1 MRISRLRPFSGLASA
16 VLLVASVTALQTPAL
31 AGSASIAIDHVGG
44 RTVVN
49 GQVSG
54 QLRGKALVTGAAV
67 PGAAMPPAPVAKPLT
82 ADAGDSGFVSSGDTV
97 TLLGTGYNGTAPY
110 RFAWTTTAGRLVG
123 ADAATA
129 QVDTTGIT
137 PGTYT
142 AGLTITDATGA
153 SASDTVKF
161 VVYQGPLTLLDVT
174 QVDSTPGAL
183 GTTALTI
190 PFTVPAGASRL
201 VVRGSWSATS
211 DYDMHL
217 TDPSGKDVPGP
228 GSGIGVAESI
238 AVDAPA
244 AGSWKALLDRFTTVG
259 DTVHVT
265 AVATVP
271 SADPR
276 PVVSAGGPYR
286 FALGAA
292 QPISG
297 TATGAAPLAIGWD
310 TNEDGIL
317 DTNGLS
323 FSGAFSEGHRLVT
336 LKATDANGLERR
348 ETTSVLVARP
358 DRLAVVTTPITVIG
372 INDSGL
378 NPYHFEFS
386 AQTYPDPD
394 VLALTKN
401 FTRHP
406 SEYIPGY
413 PKDAAAIPITLGQGY
428 WPAKDAGIWDLK
440 DATHPTGLEY
450 GKLYWIPG
458 TKIIGA
464 TQPAALSCSNCEAGA
479 HVILDDDGHGSGS
492 SSVSV
497 GNRYGY
503 CPTCLLVIEKG
514 LNAGPAAGYSWID
527 IQSNSWGAIANVP
540 LDLVFSNNAKVTKAA
555 AERGQTILF
564 ASGNGAANAFDAPI
578 STYGTA
584 NTGPDWNV
592 VVGAIRRDNQRAIVG
607 DGTPSHLSSWGD
619 GNLPS
624 ACRTGTVSQC
634 AFGGTSAATPYT
646 AGVFGNVLTEVRRV
660 IGDNSVGQRPGQVAA
675 QGVAVPNSPYLADGK
690 LTRAELREAVF
701 KTAFPLNQDNAQT
714 IPIYPYPLTAP
725 YQGDINVLFEGY
737 GAATPNSAK
746 RAVDVLT
753 GKMPLPV
760 REAEDRFFAI
770 DRQIRDTIWGG
781 YDRDGDGV
789 TDSYAIAGKSIKASD
804 VQTADQGILQIRKVT
819 DELSAASLALT
830 GSNPLTYW
838 LHRASRPDAG
848 GTLGCNDAELYMDQ
862 NDSAG
867 DFEPCFENRVT
878 SVLAAYRPLGIWPT
892 PTDST
897 IALPAGSTVNVE
909 LYLAT
914 DMVTAP
920 RPTGVLMASDRV
932 LGTGSGTPTPTI
944 GSGPYVS
951 QGSPVGL
958 PAPLPSGVAI
968 DANKC
973 ATLGEVCWTKLAWS
987 FQTTRPSIPGEQL
1000 TFQVQLLGA
1009 RAYAFGYEGQHRSKI
1024 SITPA
1029 ATPASG
1035 TAFNA
1040 QFTDPGEGAKLP
1052 EGAFSVFGTAAFP
1065 NLGTTPAGDHP
1076 VIKRVDVSVDDA
1088 SFANPIQASLDE
1100 ASNTWSAPIPKL
1112 AVGAHTLYARAALDR
1127 NTSPASTLH
1136 LTVQS
1141 AAAAP
1146 RVEWQV
1152 VPLGATPSA
1161 TGWQPAAGVLS
1172 YSFVVNTATYPA
1184 GRYTIYS
1191 RLLEDGAQTAITSV
1205 NARFAGR

>member
-1 MRISRLRPFSGLASA
+1 MRTKPILGIACAILF
-16 VLLVASVTALQTPAL
+16 VTSVTVFQTAAL
-31 AGSASIAIDHVGG
+31 AGTASISIENVGG
-44 RTVVN
+44 RRVLN
-49 GQVSG
+49 GEVPG
-54 QLRGKALVTGAAV
+54 QLKGKVLVTGTAV
-67 PGAAMPPAPVAKPLT
+67 PGASMPSAPVAPPLT

-97 TLLGTGYNGTAPY
+97 TLLGSGYNGTAPY

-123 ADAATA
+123 ADSATA
-129 QVDTTGIT
+129 QVDTTGVA

-142 AGLTITDATGA
+142 AGLTITDQTGA
-153 SASDTVKF
+153 TASDTVKF
-161 VVYQGPLTLLDVT
+161 VVYQGPLTVLDAT
-174 QVDSTPGAL
+174 QIDNTPGLLA
-183 GTTALTI
+183 TTSYII
-190 PFTVPAGASRL
+190 PFTVPAGAARL

-217 TDPSGKDVPGP
+217 TDPANKDVPGP
-228 GSGIGVAESI
+228 GSAIGVAESI
-238 AVDAPA
+238 TVDAPM
-244 AGSWKALLDRFTTVG
+244 AGTWKAVLDRYTTVG

-265 AVATVP
+265 AVVNVP
-271 SADPR
+271 SVDPR

-286 FALGAA
+286 FAIGAA
-292 QPISG
+292 QPIGG
-297 TATGAAPLAIGWD
+297 TVTGAAPLSVGWD
-310 TNEDGIL
+310 TNEDGIR
-317 DTNGLS
+317 DTSGLS
-323 FSGAFSEGHRLVT
+323 FSGAFAEGQRLIT
-336 LKATDANGLERR
+336 LKAIDANGLERR
-348 ETTSVLVARP
+348 STTSVLVARA
-358 DRLAVVTTPITVIG
+358 DRLAVVTTPITVVG

-378 NPYHFEFS
+378 NPYHLEFS

-394 VLALTKN
+394 VLALTRN

-406 SEYIPGY
+406 SEYIPGF

-428 WPAKDAGIWDLK
+428 WPATDAGLWDLK

-464 TQPAALSCSNCEAGA
+464 TQPAALSCSNCEAGS

-607 DGTPSHLSSWGD
+607 DGTPSHLSAWGD

-646 AGVFGNVLTEVRRV
+646 AGVFGNVLTQIRRV
-660 IGDNSVGQRPGQVAA
+660 IGDTSTGQRPGQVVA

-690 LTRAELREAVF
+690 LTRAELREAVL

-714 IPIYPYPLTAP
+714 IPILPYPLTAP

-753 GKMPLPV
+753 GKLPLPV

-781 YDRDGDGV
+781 YDRNGDGV
-789 TDSYAIAGKSIKASD
+789 TDSYAIAGKSIKPSD
-804 VQTADQGILQIRKVT
+804 VETADQGILALRKLS
-819 DELSAASLALT
+819 DELSAASLQLT
-830 GSNPLTYW
+830 GSNPLTFW
-838 LHRASRPDAG
+838 LHRASFPDAG
-848 GTLGCNDAELYMDQ
+848 GTPGCNDAGLYMDQ
-862 NDSAG
+862 DDTAG
-867 DFEPCFENRVT
+867 DYEPCFENRVT

-892 PTDST
+892 RTDPTVT
-897 IALPAGSTVNVE
+897 LPAGSTVSVE

-932 LGTGSGTPTPTI
+932 LGTGSGTPTPTL

-958 PAPLPSGVAI
+958 PAPLPSGATL

-973 ATLGEVCWTKLAWS
+973 VTLGEACWTKLAWS
-987 FQTTRPSIPGEQL
+987 FQTTRPAIAGEQL
-1000 TFQVQLLGA
+1000 TFQVQLLGV
-1009 RAYAFGYEGQHRSKI
+1009 RAYAFGYEGLHRSKI
-1024 SITPA
+1024 SVTPA

-1035 TAFNA
+1035 FDFNA
-1040 QFTDPGEGAKLP
+1040 QITDPSEGAKLP

-1065 NLGTTPAGDHP
+1065 DLGTTSAGDHP

-1088 SFANPIQASLDE
+1088 SFAHPIQASLDE

-1112 AVGAHTLYARAALDR
+1112 AAGAHALYTRAAIDQ
-1127 NTSPASTLH
+1127 NTSPVSARH
-1136 LTVQS
+1136 ITVES
-1141 AAAAP
+1141 AASGP

-1152 VPLGATPSA
+1152 VPFGTAPSS
-1161 TGWQPAAGVLS
+1161 TGWQLASGVLS
-1172 YSFVVNTATYPA
+1172 YSFSVNTATYPA

-1191 RLLEDGAQTAITSV
+1191 RLVEQGAQTAITSV
-1205 NARFAGR
+1205 NASFSGR

>member
-1 MRISRLRPFSGLASA
+1 MRSRSFLGFTCAALF
-16 VLLVASVTALQTPAL
+16 VASSAIFQNAAL
-31 AGSASIAIDHVGG
+31 AGTASIAIDRVGG
-44 RTVVN
+44 RRVTN
-49 GQVSG
+49 GEVTG
-54 QLRGKALVTGAAV
+54 QLRGKVLVTGAAV
-67 PGAAMPPAPVAKPLT
+67 PGASTPTPPPAKPLT
-82 ADAGDSGFVSSGDTV
+82 ADAGDSGFVSSGDTL
-97 TLLGTGYNGTAPY
+97 TLLGSGYNGAAPY
-110 RFAWTTTAGRLVG
+110 TFAWTSTAGAVVG
-123 ADAATA
+123 ANAATA
-129 QVDTTGIT
+129 QVDTTGVA
-137 PGTYT
+137 PGTYV
-142 AGLTITDATGA
+142 AGLSITDATGA
-153 SASDTVKF
+153 AASDTVKF
-161 VVYQGPLTLLDVT
+161 VVYQGPQTLLNVT
-174 QVDSTPGAL
+174 TVDTAIGVLSSSAL
-183 GTTALTI
+183 SI
-190 PFTVPAGASRL
+190 PFTVPAST
-201 VVRGSWSATS
+201 VRMTVHSDWDNPAS
-211 DYDMHL
+211 DYDMRL
-217 TDPSGKDVPGP
+217 TDPNGTNYPGP
-228 GSGIGVAESI
+228 GHAAGVPEDM
-238 AVDAPA
+238 AVDAPI
-244 AGSWKALLDRFTTVG
+244 AGGWTVVLDRYTTVG
-259 DTVHVT
+259 DTVRVNAIGT
-265 AVATVP
+265 VA

-276 PVVSAGGPYR
+276 PVVTAGGPYR
-286 FALGAA
+286 FAIGAA
-292 QPISG
+292 QPING
-297 TATGAAPLAIGWD
+297 TATGAAPLTVSWD
-310 TNEDGIL
+310 TNEDGIG
-317 DTNGLS
+317 DTGGTS
-323 FSGAFSEGHRLVT
+323 FTGSFAEGHRLIT

-358 DRLAVVTTPITVIG
+358 DRLAVVTTPITVVG
-372 INDSGL
+372 VNDSGL
-378 NPYHFEFS
+378 NPYHLEFS

-394 VLALTKN
+394 VLALTRN

-413 PKDAAAIPITLGQGY
+413 PKDAAAIPITLGKGY
-428 WPAKDAGIWDLK
+428 WPAEDTDLWTKK

-450 GKLYWIPG
+450 GKLYWLPG

-464 TQPAALSCSNCEAGA
+464 TQPGDLSCSNCEAGR

-503 CPTCLLVIEKG
+503 CPTCLLFIEKG
-514 LNAGPAAGYSWID
+514 LNAGPAAGYPWID

-540 LDLVFSNNAKVTKAA
+540 LDLVFSNNAATTKAA

-564 ASGNGAANAFDAPI
+564 ASGNGAGNAFDAPI

-592 VVGAIRRDNQRAIVG
+592 VVGAIRRDSQRAIVG

-646 AGVFGNVLTEVRRV
+646 AGVFGNVLTQVRRV

-675 QGVAVPNSPYLADGK
+675 QGVAVANSPYLSDGK

-701 KTAFPLNQDNAQT
+701 KTAFPLNQDNAQS
-714 IPIYPYPLTAP
+714 IPILPYPLTAP

-781 YDRDGDGV
+781 YDRDADGV
-789 TDSYAIAGKSIKASD
+789 TDSYAIAGSGLKATD
-804 VQTADQGILQIRKVT
+804 VQTADQGIFAIRKLS
-819 DELSAASLALT
+819 DQLSAASLRLS

-838 LHRASRPDAG
+838 LHRASVPDAG
-848 GTLGCNDAELYMDQ
+848 GTQGCNDAELYMDQ
-862 NDSAG
+862 SDSIG

-878 SVLAAYRPLGIWPT
+878 SVLAAYRPLGLWPT

-897 IALPAGSTVNVE
+897 VALPAGSTVSVE

-920 RPTGVLMASDRV
+920 RPTGVLMASDRE
-932 LGTGSGTPTPTI
+932 LGTGAGTPTPTI
-944 GSGPYVS
+944 GSGAYVA

-958 PAPLPSGVAI
+958 PAPLPSGVVV

-973 ATLGEVCWTKLAWS
+973 RDLGEVCWTKLSWS

-1000 TFQVQLLGA
+1000 TFQVQLLGV
-1009 RAYAFGYEGQHRSKI
+1009 RAYAFGYEGLHRSKI

-1029 ATPASG
+1029 AIPTSG
-1035 TAFNA
+1035 FDFNA
-1040 QFTDPGEGAKLP
+1040 QFTDPSEGAKLP
-1052 EGAFSVFGTAAFP
+1052 EGAFTIFGTAAFP

-1076 VIKRVDVSVDDA
+1076 SIRRVDVSVDNA
-1088 SFANPIQASLDE
+1088 SFTSPIQATLDE
-1100 ASNTWSAPIPKL
+1100 SSNTWSAPIPKL
-1112 AVGAHTLYARAALDR
+1112 SVGAHTLYARAAIDR
-1127 NTSPASTLH
+1127 NTSPVSTLH
-1136 LTVQS
+1136 VTVQDTQS
-1141 AAAAP
+1141 TP
-1146 RVEWQV
+1146 RVQWQV
-1152 VPLGATPSA
+1152 VPFGMTPSA
-1161 TGWQPAAGVLS
+1161 AAWQPASGLLS
-1172 YSFVVNTATYPA
+1172 YSFVVNTATYAA

-1191 RLLEDGAQTAITSV
+1191 RLLEQGAQTAITSV